1 MPSLTGTVRSQ
12 EEERAVI
19 DKKVFEFPI
28 HYTNVIGQV
37 AIGWGAHETVAD
49 ECKAANI
56 KKALI
61 TTTGLKGTGIVDEI
75 NQILTTHGIST
86 EIFNKVTSNPKDY
99 EVMEAYKVFKEAE
112 CDGVVS
118 VGGGSS
124 HDCGKGV
131 RAVAANDGRSID
143 DFAACLDPPWMEAM
157 KKFKPVTIPQVS
169 VNTTAGTGAEST
181 VAAAIINTKIR
192 VKGLMMVPGM
202 APKIALID
210 PLLIRLMPQR
220 LAAWTGFDALTHAF
234 ESFICR
240 MRSRYNSAIMLQV
253 IKLVAENFRE
263 FTYNRMNHVACENM
277 CWAEN
282 MAGVGIGFGG
292 GAGIVHGL
300 GHGLSSLCGVHH
312 GLANA
317 VVTLPLERYNEPACP
332 DKFAEMAEAMGVD
345 TRGMTKTQAAD
356 KWFDEIERLL
366 KDLNIETGNLNKQF
380 GFQKEDIK
388 HVVHNQY
395 MNDFTRE
402 GNPRDF
408 NFDDCVRLLE
418 GIV

>member
-1 MPSLTGTVRSQ
+1 M
-12 EEERAVI
+12 I
-19 DKKVFEFPI
+19 DKKIFEFPV
-28 HYTNVIGQV
+28 HYTSVIGQI
-37 AIGWGAHETVAD
+37 AIGWGVHETVAD

-61 TTTGLKGTGIVDEI
+61 TTTGLRGTGIVDEI

-86 EIFNKVTSNPKDY
+86 EIFDKVTSNPKDY

-131 RAVAANDGRSID
+131 RAIATNDGKYVCD
-143 DFAACLDPPWMEAM
+143 MAVFLDPPWMETI
-157 KKFKPVTIPQVS
+157 KNFKPITIPQVS

-181 VAAAIINTKIR
+181 TGAVIINTKVRAKRLVI
-192 VKGLMMVPGM
+192 VPGM
-202 APKIALID
+202 APNVALID
-210 PLLIRLMPQR
+210 PLLVRLMPQR
-220 LAAWTGFDALTHAF
+220 FAAWTGFDALTHAF
-234 ESFICR
+234 ESYISR
-240 MRSRYNSAIMLQV
+240 MRSRYNLAIQLRA
-253 IKLVAENFRE
+253 IKLVAENLRE

-282 MAGVGIGFGG
+282 MACVGIGFGG

-300 GHGLSSLCGVHH
+300 GHGLSTLYDVHH

-317 VVTLPLERYNEPACP
+317 VITLPLERYNEPACP
-332 DKFAEMAEAMGVD
+332 DKFAEMAGAMGVD
-345 TRGMTKTQAAD
+345 TRGMTKMQAAD

-380 GFQKEDIK
+380 GLQKKDVEHI
-388 HVVHNQY
+388 VTNQY
-395 MNDFTRE
+395 ANDFGRE

-408 NFDDCVRLLE
+408 DFEECVKLLE
-418 GIV
+418 SML